1 MAYLD
6 GFVLAVK
13 NLDAYREMAQKASK
27 IWVEHGA
34 LEYRECAIDD
44 AAPTCPE
51 SDKHPE
57 FKPYPFSKTVD
68 ARPGETVVFAYILY
82 NSREHRD
89 EVNAKVMSDP
99 RIKELCKPEDMPFD
113 PSRMA
118 WAGFKTIVEAKK

>member
-1 MAYLD
+1 MAYVD
-6 GFVLAVK
+6 GFVLPVRDL
-13 NLDAYREMAQKASK
+13 NAYRDMAEKASK

-44 AAPTCPE
+44 AAPSCAGTE
-51 SDKHPE
+51 EHPE
-57 FKPYPFSKTVD
+57 FKPYPFAKTVD
-68 ARPGETVVFAYILY
+68 AKSDETVVFAYVVY

-99 RIKELCKPEDMPFD
+99 RMQQICDPNNMPFD
-113 PSRMA
+113 GTRMA

>member
-1 MAYLD
+1 MAYVD
-6 GFVLAVK
+6 GFVLPVK

-44 AAPTCPE
+44 VAPTCE
-51 SDKHPE
+51 GSEQHPE

-68 ARPGETVVFAYILY
+68 AKSDETVVFAYILY
-82 NSREHRD
+82 NSRQHRD
-89 EVNAKVMSDP
+89 EVNAKVMADP
-99 RIKELCKPEDMPFD
+99 RIQQLCKPEDMPFD
-113 PSRMA
+113 HTRMA